1 MAEIDC
7 NGLDEPCVTWTGG
20 VTRTG
25 PRQYVLCGVDS
36 ETIFFSKSRYNVF
49 AYVPYAHGISNRSEG
64 VSQIMTCAEFVRLK
78 VLCIGIGCG
87 GVPRDP
93 QQSLFGIYLLLL
105 SGLDTLSRI

>member
-36 ETIFFSKSRYNVF
+36 ETIFFPS
-49 AYVPYAHGISNRSEG
+49 
-64 VSQIMTCAEFVRLK
+64 
-78 VLCIGIGCG
+78 IGIMSS
-87 GVPRDP
+87 PMDP
-93 QQSLFGIYLLLL
+93 MLMGSATGRREF
-105 SGLDTLSRI
+105 RK